1 MSELRYNEPPKI
13 VPLFECDGT
22 KCEKCNGGCG
32 YTTDI
37 RHAKNFAKAR
47 HDPTTYFEKKREVGG
62 PINDYQKAALRTANN
77 SENLYALLQEGLMGL
92 NGEAGE
98 CIDILKKS
106 MFQGHELD
114 PDHLAEELGDVA
126 WYLAVSA
133 HAIGWSLEDILKKNI
148 EKLEKRYPN
157 GFEVERSVNR

>member
-1 MSELRYNEPPKI
+1 MVYKEPMNI
-13 VPLFECDGT
+13 LYECDGT
-22 KCEKCNGGCG
+22 QCQYCDGTCTL
-32 YTTDI
+32 TTDI
-37 RHAKNFAKAR
+37 RHAKNFKIAAHNK
-47 HDPTTYFEKKREVGG
+47 HTFVEVEST
-62 PINDYQKAALRTANN
+62 IANDYQQDALRTANN
-77 SENLYALLQEGLMGL
+77 KDNLYALLQEGLMGL

-126 WYLAVSA
+126 WYLAVAA
-133 HAIGWSLEDILKKNI
+133 HAIGWKLEDIFKKNI
-148 EKLEKRYPN
+148 EKLEKRYPE